1 MKNNQHQ
8 KPLFDA
14 LKKYALSNPIPF
26 DVPGHKMGEG
36 IASEFKEFLGEN
48 VFKMDVN
55 SMKELDNLS
64 HPVGVIKEAEQLAAD
79 LFGVDNAFFIVNG
92 STAGVQNMIL
102 SAVNPNDTII
112 LPRNIHKSAI
122 NALVLSGAR
131 PVYIDTI
138 IDPDMGISIGVTK
151 EQIIQTI
158 QQNKDAKAILLLN
171 PTYHGYTI
179 DLEEIIEYAH
189 AQNMLVLIDESH
201 GTHYYLDERF
211 GKPSMKYHAD
221 MATIS
226 VHKTGGSLTQ
236 SSLLLHNEERISK
249 HKVRSVI
256 NLMQT
261 SSASYLL
268 MSSLDMARYNLANNG
283 LRDVYDLSVYATSKI
298 NEIDGVE
305 VMDQELSYQ
314 NTTFHKDLSKLLINT
329 KRLGLTGFEVYDLLK
344 KDYNIQAEV
353 GELFVLLFII
363 SVGDSYENIDALVLA
378 LKDISEKHKNG
389 EIDVDMEHYVL
400 DEPIVTLSPRA
411 AFFKETEYVDLKD
424 SLNRIAADQIMVYPP
439 GIPLVVAGELI
450 TEKIIYKYQKLI
462 DYGNQVVGSI
472 EQDSVQIKVI
482 KEEKYEK

>member
-1 MKNNQHQ
+1 MKNNQNQ

-14 LKKYALSNPIPF
+14 LKNYALSNPIPY
-26 DVPGHKMGEG
+26 DVPGHKMGQG
-36 IASEFKEFLGEN
+36 IAKEYLDFLGEN
-48 VFKMDVN
+48 VFKIDVN

-79 LFGVDNAFFIVNG
+79 LFEVDNAFFIVNG

-102 SAVNPNDTII
+102 SAVNPGETII

-131 PVYIDTI
+131 PVYMDTV
-138 IDPDMGISIGVTK
+138 IDPDMGISIGVLK
-151 EQIIQTI
+151 EQIIKTI
-158 QQNKDAKAILLLN
+158 DQNKDAKAILFLN

-179 DLEEIIEYAH
+179 DLEEVIAYAK
-189 AQNMLVLIDESH
+189 NSGLLVLIDESH
-201 GTHYYLDERF
+201 GTHYYLDDRF
-211 GKPSMKYHAD
+211 GKPSMKYKAD

-236 SSLLLHNEERISK
+236 SSILMHNEGRISK

-283 LRDVYDLSVYATSKI
+283 LKDVYDLSLYAI
-298 NEIDGVE
+298 NEINKINGIE
-305 VMDQELSYQ
+305 VMDSEITVN
-314 NTTFHKDLSKLLINT
+314 NTVFHKDLSKLLINT

-344 KDYNIQAEV
+344 QDYNIQAEV

-363 SVGDSYENIDALVLA
+363 SVGDTLEHIDTLITA

-389 EIDVDMEHYVL
+389 EIDIDMEHYVL
-400 DEPIVTLSPRA
+400 DEPIVTLSPRD
-411 AFFKETEYVDLKD
+411 AFFRETEYVNLEN

-472 EQDSVQIKVI
+472 ESDSVKIKVI
-482 KEEKYEK
+482 KEEKHE